1 VGVTSVDTSG
11 DRKIE
16 DSVVVQMLGPRGS
29 DILLGRIQQLDL
41 ETVIRVSEAVSSE
54 IDQERLIDTL
64 MRLAIDH
71 AGAERGVL
79 LLLRGDELRQEAEA
93 ITSGDGIV
101 VHRREGSATPLPEA
115 IVRYAVRTGEIVML
129 DDALAHAT
137 YSADPYVV
145 ERHARSVLC
154 LPLVREA
161 RITGVLYLENN
172 FTPHVFTPSRAAVL
186 KLLAL
191 QAAVSLENAHLYSDL
206 AQAKKALL
214 ASERNLQ
221 LTIDTIPALVWSTRA
236 DGSVEFINQHYSD
249 YVGLPSEQLLDWG
262 WMAAVHPDDLAGL
275 QTVWRDAIASGRSG
289 EGEARFRRSDGEY
302 RWLLAR
308 VNPLRDGSGNIVKW
322 YGLNTDIEDRKRAE
336 IHLTGEKQVLE
347 MIASGRPLREI
358 LAALCRFFERA
369 APACFCGIYPIDWSG
384 KKFQY
389 GVAPSLPES
398 YTAPTMGALVKSD
411 DSPRGQSISDRV
423 QVISED
429 IESDARWAS
438 APCRAHVL
446 EHGLRAVWSTP
457 ISSRKGS
464 VVGTVCVYQQR
475 SGGPSPHHQEMI
487 SHVTHLASVAIV
499 RSQAEAALRRS
510 ETFLTEG
517 QRISLTGSFLWRP
530 DTDELFLSEQLK
542 RIFEF
547 DPNAEVTFEMM
558 RERIHPDDLPM
569 LAETQAEMRSGQD
582 NHEYEARLRMPD
594 GRVKYV
600 RVFGR
605 VIAHE
610 DGRVEY
616 LGAAQDVTRRRLAE
630 EARDKVRSELAHVS
644 RVVSLGA
651 LTASI
656 AHEVNQPLASIIMNG
671 ETGLRGLSQAEPNL
685 EKIQDLVRHIV
696 GDARRAT
703 EIVDGVRAM
712 ASRGSTTRAEIKFAE
727 IITESTTFLQSEFQT
742 RNVAVSFDLAPDLP
756 MIFGDRTQLQQ
767 VVVNLA
773 MNAMQAMMRSGVA
786 EKSIAIRARKIDEA
800 TICCVVEDSGPGIGS
815 EHLPH
820 LFDRFFTTRETGMG
834 LGLPIV
840 QSIIEAH
847 GGRIRVDNESTL
859 GGARF
864 VFDLPAVSGDAR
876 DSRFE
881 PPAARAST

>member
-1 VGVTSVDTSG
+1 VGVTLVNTSG
-11 DRKIE
+11 DRRIE
-16 DSVVVQMLGPRGS
+16 DGDSAQAREPQGD
-29 DILLGRIQQLDL
+29 DIPMGRTQQLDL

-64 MRLAIDH
+64 MRLAMGH
-71 AGAERGVL
+71 AGAGRGVL
-79 LLLRGDELRQEAEA
+79 LLPRGDELRQAAEA
-93 ITSGDGIV
+93 IASDDGIV
-101 VHRREGSATPLPEA
+101 VRRPEGSPTALPQT
-115 IVRYAVRTGEIVML
+115 IVRYVMRTGVIVML
-129 DDALAHAT
+129 DDAQRHAA

-145 ERHARSVLC
+145 ERRARSVLC
-154 LPLVREA
+154 LPLAREA
-161 RITGVLYLENN
+161 KISGVLYLENN
-172 FTPHVFTPSRAAVL
+172 LAPCVFTPGRAAVL

-191 QAAVSLENAHLYSDL
+191 QAGIALENAHLYSDL

-221 LTIDTIPALVWSTRA
+221 LIIDTMPALVWSTRA
-236 DGSVEFINQHYSD
+236 DGSMEFVNQHYSD
-249 YVGLPSEQLLDWG
+249 YVGLPLEQLLGWG
-262 WMAAVHPDDLAGL
+262 WKAAVHPDDLVGL
-275 QTVWRDAIASGRSG
+275 ETVWREAMAAGRGG
-289 EGEARFRRSDGEY
+289 EAEARFRRSDGEY

-308 VNPLRDGSGNIVKW
+308 VNPFYDGNGNIVKW
-322 YGLNTDIEDRKRAE
+322 YGLSTDIEDRKRAE

-369 APACFCGIYPIDWSG
+369 APACYCGIYPIDWSG
-384 KKFQY
+384 KIFQY
-389 GVAPSLPES
+389 GVAPSLPAS
-398 YTAPTMGALVKSD
+398 YTDPIVGASVQSD
-411 DSPRGQSISDRV
+411 DSPRGQSISEKA

-429 IESDARWAS
+429 IESDARWAL

-464 VVGTVCVYQQR
+464 VVGTVCVYQHGA
-475 SGGPSPHHQEMI
+475 GGPSPHHQEMI

-510 ETFLTEG
+510 EMFLTEG
-517 QRISLTGSFLWRP
+517 QRISLTGSFLWKV
-530 DTDELFLSEQLK
+530 DTDELTLSEQLK
-542 RIFEF
+542 RILEF
-547 DPNAEVTFEMM
+547 DPNADVTFAMIG
-558 RERIHPDDLPM
+558 ERIHPDDLPM
-569 LAETQAEMRSGQD
+569 LAEKQAQMRSGRD
-582 NHEYEARLRMPD
+582 NHEYEVRLRMPD
-594 GRVKYV
+594 GRVKYM

-605 VIAHE
+605 VVGHE

-630 EARDKVRSELAHVS
+630 EARDMVRSELAHVS

-651 LTASI
+651 LSASI

-671 ETGLRGLSQAEPNL
+671 ETGLRSLSQTEPNL
-685 EKIQDLVRHIV
+685 EKIRDLMKHIV

-712 ASRGSTTRAEIKFAE
+712 ASRGSTTRTEIKFAE
-727 IITESTTFLQSEFQT
+727 IIAESTTFLQYEFQM
-742 RNVAVSFDLAPDLP
+742 RNVSVSFDLAPDLP
-756 MIFGDRTQLQQ
+756 MIVGDRTQLQQ

-773 MNAMQAMMRSGVA
+773 MNAMQAMMRSGA
-786 EKSIAIRARKIDEA
+786 TEKSIAIRARKIDVA
-800 TICCVVEDSGPGIGS
+800 TICCIVEDSGPGIGS

-840 QSIIEAH
+840 RSIIEAH
-847 GGRIRVDNESTL
+847 GGSIRVDNDSTL

-864 VFDLPAVSGDAR
+864 VFDLPAVSGDAG

-881 PPAARAST
+881 PPAAHASI

>member
-1 VGVTSVDTSG
+1 VNTSG
-11 DRKIE
+11 DRPIE
-16 DSVVVQMLGPRGS
+16 DGDVVQAREVQRDDIPLGG
-29 DILLGRIQQLDL
+29 IQQLDL
-41 ETVIRVSEAVSSE
+41 ETVIRVSEALSSE

-64 MRLAIDH
+64 MRLAMARAR
-71 AGAERGVL
+71 AGRGVL
-79 LLLRGDELRQEAEA
+79 LLSPGDELRQVAEA
-93 ITSGDGIV
+93 IASRDGIIV
-101 VHRREGSATPLPEA
+101 RRPQGAPTPLPQT
-115 IVRYAVRTGEIVML
+115 IVRYVLRTGEIVML
-129 DDALAHAT
+129 DDAPTHAV

-145 ERHARSVLC
+145 ERRARSVLC
-154 LPLVREA
+154 LPLAREA
-161 RITGVLYLENN
+161 RISGVLYLENN
-172 FTPHVFTPSRAAVL
+172 LVPHVFTPSRAAVL

-191 QAAVSLENAHLYSDL
+191 QAGIALENARLYSDL

-214 ASERNLQ
+214 ESERNLQ
-221 LTIDTIPALVWSTRA
+221 LIIDTMPALVWSARA
-236 DGSVEFINQHYSD
+236 DGSVEFVNQHYSD
-249 YVGLPSEQLLDWG
+249 YVGLPPEQLLGWG
-262 WMAAVHPDDLAGL
+262 WLAAVHPDDVVRLE
-275 QTVWRDAIASGRSG
+275 TVWREAMAAGKGG
-289 EGEARFRRSDGEY
+289 EAEARFRRSDGEY

-308 VNPLRDGSGNIVKW
+308 VNPLRDGAGNIVKW
-322 YGLNTDIEDRKRAE
+322 YGLSTDIEDRKRAE

-358 LAALCRFFERA
+358 LAALCRFFERS
-369 APACFCGIYPIDWSG
+369 APACYCGIYPIDWSG

-398 YTAPTMGALVKSD
+398 YTAPTMGALVISD
-411 DSPRGQSISDRV
+411 DSPRGQSISEKA

-429 IESDARWAS
+429 IESDVRWAS

-457 ISSRKGS
+457 ISSRNGS
-464 VVGTVCVYQQR
+464 VVGTVCVYQR
-475 SGGPSPHHQEMI
+475 GTGSPSPHHQEMI
-487 SHVTHLASVAIV
+487 SHVTHLASVAIE

-517 QRISLTGSFLWRP
+517 QRISLTGSFLWKV
-530 DTDELFLSEQLK
+530 DTDELTLSEQLK
-542 RIFEF
+542 RILEF
-547 DPNAEVTFEMM
+547 DAYSEVTFEMIG
-558 RERIHPDDLPM
+558 ERIHPDDLPM
-569 LAETQAEMRSGQD
+569 LAEKQAQMRSGRD
-582 NHEYEARLRMPD
+582 NHEYEVRLRMPD
-594 GRVKYV
+594 GRVKYM

-605 VIAHE
+605 VIGHE

-630 EARDKVRSELAHVS
+630 EARDMVRSELAHVS

-651 LTASI
+651 LSASI
-656 AHEVNQPLASIIMNG
+656 AHEINQPLASIIMNG

-685 EKIQDLVRHIV
+685 EKIRDLMRRIV

-712 ASRGSTTRAEIKFAE
+712 ASRGSTTRTEIKFAE
-727 IITESTTFLQSEFQT
+727 IITESTTFLQYEFQM
-742 RNVAVSFDLAPDLP
+742 RNVSVSFDLAPDLP
-756 MIFGDRTQLQQ
+756 MIVGDRTQLQQ

-773 MNAMQAMMRSGVA
+773 MNAMQAMMRSGVT

-800 TICCVVEDSGPGIGS
+800 TICCIVEDSGPGIGS

-864 VFDLPAVSGDAR
+864 VFDLPAASGDAR
-876 DSRFE
+876 ESRFE
-881 PPAARAST
+881 PPAARASM

>member
-1 VGVTSVDTSG
+1 VNTSG
-11 DRKIE
+11 DRRTE
-16 DSVVVQMLGPRGS
+16 GGDLAQARAPQGG
-29 DILLGRIQQLDL
+29 DIPVGRIQQLDL
-41 ETVIRVSEAVSSE
+41 ETVIRVSGAVSSE

-64 MRLAIDH
+64 MRLAMRH
-71 AGAERGVL
+71 AGAGRGVL
-79 LLLRGDELRQEAEA
+79 LLPRGDDLRQAAEA
-93 ITSGDGIV
+93 IAGGDGIV
-101 VHRREGSATPLPEA
+101 VRRPEGPPTPLPQT
-115 IVRYAVRTGEIVML
+115 IVRYVMRTGEIVML
-129 DDALAHAT
+129 DDAPTHAV

-145 ERHARSVLC
+145 ERRARSVLC
-154 LPLVREA
+154 LPLGRKA
-161 RITGVLYLENN
+161 KISGVLYLENN
-172 FTPHVFTPSRAAVL
+172 LAPHVFTPSRAAVL

-191 QAAVSLENAHLYSDL
+191 QAGIALENAHLYGDL

-221 LTIDTIPALVWSTRA
+221 LIIDTMPALVWSTRA
-236 DGSVEFINQHYSD
+236 DGSMEFVNQHYSD
-249 YVGLPSEQLLDWG
+249 YVGLPLEQLLGWG
-262 WMAAVHPDDLAGL
+262 WTAAVHPDDLVGL
-275 QTVWRDAIASGRSG
+275 ETVWRDAMAAGRGG
-289 EGEARFRRSDGEY
+289 EAEARFRRSDGEY

-308 VNPLRDGSGNIVKW
+308 VNPLHDGNGNIVKW
-322 YGLNTDIEDRKRAE
+322 YGLSTDIEDRKRAE

-358 LAALCRFFERA
+358 LGALCRFFERA
-369 APACFCGIYPIDWSG
+369 APACYCGIYPIDWSG
-384 KKFQY
+384 KIFQY
-389 GVAPSLPES
+389 GVAPSLPAS
-398 YTAPTMGALVKSD
+398 YTDPIVGASVQSD
-411 DSPRGQSISDRV
+411 DSPRGQSISEKT

-464 VVGTVCVYQQR
+464 VVGTVCVYQHGA
-475 SGGPSPHHQEMI
+475 GGPSAHHQEVI

-517 QRISLTGSFLWRP
+517 QRISLTGSFLWKV
-530 DTDELFLSEQLK
+530 DTDELTLSEQLK
-542 RIFEF
+542 RILEF
-547 DPNAEVTFEMM
+547 DPNVEVTFAMIG
-558 RERIHPDDLPM
+558 ERIHPDDLPM
-569 LAETQAEMRSGQD
+569 LAEKQAQMRSAQD
-582 NHEYEARLRMPD
+582 NHEYEVRLRMPD
-594 GRVKYV
+594 GRVKYM

-605 VIAHE
+605 VIGRE

-630 EARDKVRSELAHVS
+630 EARDMVRSELVHVS

-671 ETGLRGLSQAEPNL
+671 ETGLRNLSQTEPNL
-685 EKIQDLVRHIV
+685 EKIRDLVKRIV

-712 ASRGSTTRAEIKFAE
+712 ASRGSTTRAAIKFAE
-727 IITESTTFLQSEFQT
+727 IITESTTFLQYEFQV
-742 RNVAVSFDLAPDLP
+742 RNVSVSFDLAPDLP
-756 MIFGDRTQLQQ
+756 MIIGDRTQLQQ

-773 MNAMQAMMRSGVA
+773 MNAMQAMMRSGVT
-786 EKSIAIRARKIDEA
+786 EKSIAIRTRRIDEA
-800 TICCVVEDSGPGIGS
+800 TIGCIVEDSGPGIGS

-840 QSIIEAH
+840 RSIIEAH
-847 GGRIRVDNESTL
+847 GGSIRADNDSTL

-864 VFDLPAVSGDAR
+864 VFDLPAVSGDAGE
-876 DSRFE
+876 SRFE
-881 PPAARAST
+881 PPAAHASI